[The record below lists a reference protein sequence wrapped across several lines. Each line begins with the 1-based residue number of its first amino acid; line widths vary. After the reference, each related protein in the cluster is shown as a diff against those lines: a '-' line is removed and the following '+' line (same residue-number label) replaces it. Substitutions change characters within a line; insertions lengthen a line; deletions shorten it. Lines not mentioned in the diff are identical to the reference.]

1 MSGEKAIV
9 HVVDDD
15 ESFRTAVT
23 RLLQIAGYET
33 RGYASAG
40 DFLIARPR
48 DAQGCLLL
56 DVSMPGPSGLDLQAA
71 LFDHG
76 IDLPIVFLTGHGDVP
91 MSVRAMKSGAVD
103 FLTKPVE
110 RDPLLRAVRE
120 ALARGAA
127 AHESG
132 ARRRSLQAR
141 YDCLTPREREV
152 FAGVCMGKL
161 NKQIAADIGV
171 AERTVKA
178 HRAQVLI
185 KMRASNVA
193 ELVRAATELGLR
205 PASDPDLPSR

>member
-1 MSGEKAIV
+1 MSGERVIV

-15 ESFRTAVT
+15 ESFRNAVT

-33 RGYASAG
+33 CSYPSAG

-76 IDLPIVFLTGHGDVP
+76 IDLPIVFLTGHGDVS
-91 MSVRAMKSGAVD
+91 MSVRAIKAGAVD

-110 RDPLLRAVRE
+110 REPLLRAVRE

-141 YDCLTPREREV
+141 YDSLTPREREV
-152 FAGVCMGKL
+152 FARVCRGML
-161 NKQIAADIGV
+161 NKQIAAVIGA

-185 KMRASNVA
+185 KMRAGSVA
-193 ELVRAATELGLR
+193 DLVRAASELGLR
-205 PASDPDLPSR
+205 SPSDPDLPSP